1 MFKPIKVASLRALN
15 DHVLVADMN
24 FKERKLS
31 SGIYLLNDDGRGAG
45 IRPRWARVYATGPEQ
60 EDISVGQWILVAHG
74 RWTRGIQIED
84 ESGEITIR
92 RIDPDDILLVS
103 DAEPDGDD
111 TLSDATQ
118 IDSKG
123 RW

>member
-1 MFKPIKVASLRALN
+1 MFKPIKIDSIRALN

-60 EDISVGQWILVAHG
+60 QDIQVGQWILVAHG
-74 RWTRGIQIED
+74 RWTRGVTIED
-84 ESGEITIR
+84 TTGEITIR
-92 RIDPDDILLVS
+92 RIDQNDILLVS
-103 DAEPDGDD
+103 DAEPTGDD
-111 TLSDATQ
+111 TVSDATQ
-118 IDSKG
+118 IDSKS